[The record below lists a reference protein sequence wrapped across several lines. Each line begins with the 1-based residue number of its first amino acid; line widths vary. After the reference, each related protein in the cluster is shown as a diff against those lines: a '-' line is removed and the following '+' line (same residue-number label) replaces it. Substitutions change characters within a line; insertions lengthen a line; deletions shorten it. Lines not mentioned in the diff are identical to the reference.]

1 MNSPQNFNRLVIAI
15 DGFSSCG
22 KSTLARQLAQEFG
35 YRYIDTG
42 AMYRAVTLYL
52 LRQEFDINFP
62 QDIEG
67 ELADIHIDLV
77 YEPAE
82 GKQITLLNNEN
93 VEFEIRGPEVSAV
106 VSRVSE
112 IHAVRE
118 MLVQQ
123 QRRMGSEGGVVMD
136 GRDIGTVVFP
146 NADLKLFMTAD
157 ENVRAQRRQLELQ
170 QQGREV
176 SLQDVA
182 ANLMERDYIDSH
194 RADSPLRKADDAIV
208 IDNSSI
214 TPEEQLAIAINYVQD
229 VIKKNAALKSV
240 Q

>member
-123 QRRMGSEGGVVMD
+123 QQRMGSEGGVVMD